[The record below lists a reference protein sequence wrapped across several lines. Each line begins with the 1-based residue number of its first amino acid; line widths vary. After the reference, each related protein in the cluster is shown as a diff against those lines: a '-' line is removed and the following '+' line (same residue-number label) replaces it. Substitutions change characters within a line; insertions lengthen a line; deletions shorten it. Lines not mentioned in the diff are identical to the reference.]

1 MLTEKIELVEFP
13 SIAFFAECLA
23 DFEAEAYNDV
33 YATKPPDNP
42 YFYLIASSQD
52 SVAHYKRY
60 ANVVLQDA
68 VNKGC
73 DPKLIKTHL
82 VVLGKHVFG
91 EKLTQHAEDDIAG
104 VYIRRN
110 GVLLNLKIEEEYLI
124 QDGAVYENGTKGL
137 QRICSHLILPI
148 GIFRDMDKGTEQ
160 VQIAMTMMVNGIA
173 RLCRGKKYIKPAV

>member
-23 DFEAEAYNDV
+23 DFKAEAYNDM

-82 VVLGKHVFG
+82 VVRPCEERKCRKGRP
-91 EKLTQHAEDDIAG
+91 DDGRTAWQ
-104 VYIRRN
+104 
-110 GVLLNLKIEEEYLI
+110 LC
-124 QDGAVYENGTKGL
+124 KGW
-137 QRICSHLILPI
+137 
-148 GIFRDMDKGTEQ
+148 
-160 VQIAMTMMVNGIA
+160 VNMQ
-173 RLCRGKKYIKPAV
+173 